1 MLNNLK
7 EKIDIK
13 TVLIVILSI
22 SVILLSLGISIL
34 IMRNI
39 NGDNTDKN
47 TTTIVDKDAKHYGTV
62 TRIEAGKL
70 YFTTEDG
77 VEESVDTN
85 NNRIVVGDKIEYEVK
100 DDKVKAYWAIRD
112 EKGKAHYMQIYEYHE
127 TNTTTGSK
135 TTEVTTSQVT
145 NAPKLSADEEVLSF
159 IKQENN
165 NYSSLNTE
173 DAKKK
178 AKEYFVSLVD
188 FIFYDKEIKGH
199 TFKELSASAKAKTIY
214 YTLKIDSIID
224 KNIPGYKN
232 TLGDSYKNAKNQ
244 LIAKYTDLSIDV
256 CANNAELCSDLKR
269 DTSDLKNS
277 LNITLS
283 IIKDVYNEIIK
294 PAGTSGIK
302 KLQDWY
308 EVWKNA

>member
-7 EKIDIK
+7 ERIDFK
-13 TVLIVILSI
+13 TIIIVVLSI
-22 SVILLSLGISIL
+22 AVIALSLVLSIA
-34 IMRNI
+34 IMRGI
-39 NGDNTDKN
+39 NGNNTDKN
-47 TTTIVDKDAKHYGTV
+47 TTTIADKDIKHYGTV
-62 TRIEAGKL
+62 SRIEDGKL
-70 YFTTEDG
+70 YFTTDDG
-77 VEESVDTN
+77 VEKSVDSN
-85 NNRIVVGDKIEYEVK
+85 NSNIVVGDKVEYSI
-100 DDKVKAYWAIRD
+100 DGDKIKAFWAIRD
-112 EKGKAHYMQIYEYHE
+112 EKGKPHYMQIMEYHE
-127 TNTTTGSK
+127 TNTTTEKK
-135 TTEVTTSQVT
+135 TTETTTQVT
-145 NAPKLSADEEVLSF
+145 NTPAKSADDEVLSF

-199 TFKELSASAKAKTIY
+199 TFKELSSSAKAKTIY
-214 YTLKIDSIID
+214 YTLKLDSIID

-232 TLGDSYKNAKNQ
+232 TLSDSYKNAKNQ

-256 CANNAELCSDLKR
+256 CTNNPELCEDLKR

-277 LNITLS
+277 LNITLN
-283 IIKDVYNEIIK
+283 IIKDIYNEIIK
-294 PAGTSGIK
+294 PAGNSGIK

>member
-39 NGDNTDKN
+39 KGENTDKN
-47 TTTIVDKDAKHYGTV
+47 TTTVVDKDARKYGTV
-62 TRIEAGKL
+62 TRIEDGKL

-77 VEESVDTN
+77 VEESADTN
-85 NNRIVVGDKIEYEVK
+85 NSRILVGDKIEYEVK

-135 TTEVTTSQVT
+135 TSETTVKPT
-145 NAPKLSADEEVLSF
+145 NAVALSADEEVLSF

-256 CANNAELCSDLKR
+256 CTNNSELCNDLKR

-277 LNITLS
+277 LNITLN